1 AGVTAVLLL
10 LTPFVATL
18 DDLLAALA
26 QRSGLDAIVAG
37 IAAPEARVVA
47 SALNLVGVR
56 AVSSGATLWVFGAH
70 PVKLVIGWNCVGWQ
84 GLLIFGMTL
93 LVGLRP
99 QEH

>member
-1 AGVTAVLLL
+1 MSAGRRVAIVLAGVTAVLLL

-56 AVSSGATLWVFGAH
+56 AVSAARRCGCSA
-70 PVKLVIGWNCVGWQ
+70 PI
-84 GLLIFGMTL
+84 
-93 LVGLRP
+93 R
-99 QEH
+99 